1 MEILEDKESNKHN
14 IFTNLDFVKNNKI
27 NYNYFECIHQA
38 KNVTNTL
45 GDLIELIEE
54 SIPKETRTQKHKK
67 SILFNIDNNKR
78 PMSAQIISKKDKS
91 FRKNSEEKKEESKN
105 KFLNSTMINKK
116 HNISNVSKYN
126 KKKYKLKTSNSM
138 IIDKNKKYNH
148 FNKRAINNI
157 KNGANTQNSST
168 IIINPYHRK
177 VKKFY
182 TKLIYDVSSRNK
194 IFNSNTSTNK
204 INNSSMI
211 TLCYPKNYTTKNK
224 RPQSATIGHTSIK
237 DYAHKTNKFKYI
249 PYFNNSKN
257 FSRSRYRTLSNIY
270 FDNINYSKLRHNYL
284 MDFIKNLDNIKNS
297 YKKDLKNVYMN
308 KNTKELM
315 EIAKKEI
322 DMKDPEYHKKQIFKN
337 IIKVKKTLKYVKK
350 MREEQKYKMDYF
362 GPGNINN
369 KGYIR
374 RKNANLIRF
383 CDQICHM
390 KDEKCYLYQ
399 KILKELY
406 PNILKTAFKIKYKIS
421 QREPINEKKIKD
433 NENKIK
439 KLLLGFQK
447 H

>member
-1 MEILEDKESNKHN
+1 MENLDEKESNKHN
-14 IFTNLDFVKNNKI
+14 IFTKLNFVKNNRI
-27 NYNYFECIHQA
+27 NYNYSECIHHA

-45 GDLIELIEE
+45 ENFIELIEE
-54 SIPKETRTQKHKK
+54 SIPKETRNKIIEK
-67 SILFNIDNNKR
+67 SQLFNSEISKR
-78 PMSAQIISKKDKS
+78 PISAQIIRKRDKCL
-91 FRKNSEEKKEESKN
+91 RKNSEEQKEESKT
-105 KFLNSTMINKK
+105 KFLNSSMINKNNNMSNTS
-116 HNISNVSKYN
+116 NIK

-148 FNKRAINNI
+148 FNKRKINNL

-168 IIINPYHRK
+168 NIINPYHRK
-177 VKKFY
+177 VNKFY

-194 IFNSNTSTNK
+194 IFNSNTSINK

-211 TLCYPKNYTTKNK
+211 TVCYPKNYTTKNK
-224 RPQSATIGHTSIK
+224 RPQSATIGQTSIK
-237 DYAHKTNKFKYI
+237 DYAHKTKKFKYI
-249 PYFNNSKN
+249 PSCNTSKN

-270 FDNINYSKLRHNYL
+270 FDNINYSKLRPNYL
-284 MDFIKNLDNIKNS
+284 MSFIKNLNNIKNS
-297 YKKDLKNVYMN
+297 YKKDLKNVYLN

-322 DMKDPEYHKKQIFKN
+322 DMKNPEYHKKQIFKN

-390 KDEKCYLYQ
+390 KDEKCYTYK

-406 PNILKTAFKIKYKIS
+406 PNILKTAFKIKYKMS
-421 QREPINEKKIKD
+421 QREPINEKKMKD

-439 KLLLGFQK
+439 KLILAFKK